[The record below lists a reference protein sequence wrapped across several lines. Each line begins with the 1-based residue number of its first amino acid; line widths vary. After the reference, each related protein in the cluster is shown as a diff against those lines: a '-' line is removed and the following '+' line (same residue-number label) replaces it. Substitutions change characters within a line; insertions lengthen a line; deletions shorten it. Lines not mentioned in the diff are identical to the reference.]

1 MPGEGGIVDLQP
13 QVAHA
18 RSTAVVIHVNHSAPV
33 VHALQLVLTQ
43 GSHLWGDNHHL
54 VLAEDR
60 TDGLVGI

>member
-18 RSTAVVIHVNHSAPV
+18 RSTAVVIHVNHRTPV

-43 GSHLWGDNHHL
+43 GGHLWSDDHHL

-60 TDGLVGI
+60 ADGLVGI